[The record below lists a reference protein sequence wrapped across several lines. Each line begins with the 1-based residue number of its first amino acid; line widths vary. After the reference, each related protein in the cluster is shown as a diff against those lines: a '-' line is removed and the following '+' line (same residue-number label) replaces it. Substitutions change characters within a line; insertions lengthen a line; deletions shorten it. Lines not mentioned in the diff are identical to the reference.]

1 MSASKKVRILKAMR
15 IILQEYKAKIHT
27 TKIGDCG
34 LCKLFHLNDVRPH
47 ECLLCPMFVFY
58 YYEGWRFPC
67 KNRKCEPV
75 DCLWESSYLGTK
87 KLEAVIEFYEEI
99 IKTIETM
106 TNESLKKDN
115 GKDNGFKFLIDIDEK
130 IAKKYKL
137 N

>member
-1 MSASKKVRILKAMR
+1 MSASKKVRVLKAMR
-15 IILQEYKAKIHT
+15 TILQEYKEQTHT
-27 TKIGDCG
+27 TKVGDCG
-34 LCKLFHLNDVRPH
+34 LCKLFHLNDVKPH